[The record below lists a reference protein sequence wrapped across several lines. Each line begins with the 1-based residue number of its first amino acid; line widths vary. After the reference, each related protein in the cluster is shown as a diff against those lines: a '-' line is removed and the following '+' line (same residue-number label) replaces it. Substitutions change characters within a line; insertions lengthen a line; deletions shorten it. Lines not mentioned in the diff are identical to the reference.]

1 VTRVTANPGRTI
13 GQVNRNI
20 FGGFI
25 EHLGRCIY
33 GGVYE
38 EGSTLSDH
46 RGFRLDTLALL
57 KELQVS
63 VLRWPGGNFVSN
75 YHWEDGIGPKD
86 SRPARSDLAWGG
98 VEPNRF
104 GTDEF
109 MAYCA
114 ALGTEP
120 YICLNMGTGTL
131 KEALAWIEYCNSE
144 RATYWA
150 ERRRMNGRNE
160 PYGVTW
166 WALGNEMWGEGQV
179 GAMSASEYVKEATR
193 WARAIRMLDPH
204 AKLVSCGWN
213 GWDDWDREV
222 IDAMAGLVDLHSL
235 HIYTGSNDYWTN
247 VLQVHQ
253 AERAIACTR
262 SLIERAAYVHKLD
275 TWPRIAYDE
284 WNVWY
289 RTSDGTL
296 EERYSMAD
304 ALGVATY
311 LNIFLR
317 HSAWVQMAN
326 LAQMVNA
333 IAPIVTTRDSAVVQ
347 PIFYP
352 VMLHAGNALS
362 QAVDTY
368 VEGPTIDAPGTR
380 SDNRW
385 PHRLAGLGPF
395 TLVDVAATVD
405 EARNNISLTIVNRG
419 EQEDDLEVRLHDFV
433 FEGNVALQT
442 LTTPTAPA
450 LARVP
455 GVEAVTLEKR
465 LEEATGP
472 SLRLRVPAKS
482 FTAVQAHITL
492 SPVHT

>member
-1 VTRVTANPGRTI
+1 MTRVTADPGRTI

-33 GGVYE
+33 GGLYE
-38 EGSTLSDH
+38 EGSALSDH
-46 RGFRLDTLALL
+46 QGFRLDTLALL

-86 SRPARSDLAWGG
+86 NRPTRSDLAWGG

-150 ERRRMNGRNE
+150 EQRRTNGRNE
-160 PYGVTW
+160 PYRVTW

-179 GAMSASEYVKEATR
+179 GAMSATEYVREATR
-193 WARAIRMLDPH
+193 WARAIKMLDPQ

-222 IDAMAGLVDLHSL
+222 IDGMADLVDLHSL
-235 HIYTGSNDYWTN
+235 HIYTGSDDYWTN

-262 SLIERAAYVHKLD
+262 SLIERAAYVHKLER
-275 TWPRIAYDE
+275 WPRIAYDE

-317 HSAWVQMAN
+317 NSSWVQMAN

-333 IAPIVTTRDSAVVQ
+333 IAPIVTSRDAAVVQ

-352 VMLHAGNALS
+352 VMLHVTNALS

-368 VEGPTIDAPGTR
+368 VEGPTIEAPKPR

-405 EARNNISLTIVNRG
+405 VARNNLSMTIVNRG
-419 EQEDDLEVRLHDFV
+419 EQQDDLVITLRDFV
-433 FEGNVALQT
+433 FDGNATLQT
-442 LTTPTAPA
+442 LTTACTPSPPP
-450 LARVP
+450 VP
-455 GVEAVTLEKR
+455 GVEAVALDKR

-472 SLRLRVPAKS
+472 TVRVSVPAKS
-482 FTAVQAHITL
+482 FTALQARIAL
-492 SPVHT
+492 S

>member
-1 VTRVTANPGRTI
+1 MTRVTLGPGHEI
-13 GQVNRNI
+13 GQVNRKI

-33 GGVYE
+33 GGIYE
-38 EGSTLSDH
+38 EGSPLSDH
-46 RGFRLDTLALL
+46 QGFRADTLALL

-75 YHWEDGIGPKD
+75 YHWQDGIGPKG

-109 MAYCA
+109 MAYCG

-131 KEALAWIEYCNSE
+131 KEALAWIEYCNSS

-150 ERRRMNGRNE
+150 EKRRLNGQDQ

-179 GAMSASEYVKEATR
+179 GAMSASEYVREATR
-193 WARAIRMLDPH
+193 WARAIKMLDPNV
-204 AKLVSCGWN
+204 KLVSCGWN

-222 IDAMAGLVDLHSL
+222 IDGMAGLVDLHSI
-235 HIYTGSNDYWTN
+235 HIYTGSDDYWTN

-253 AERAIACTR
+253 AERAIACTQA
-262 SLIERAAYVHKLD
+262 LIQRAAYVGKLSR
-275 TWPRIAYDE
+275 WPRIAYDE

-296 EERYSMAD
+296 EERYTLAD
-304 ALGVATY
+304 ALAVGTY
-311 LNIFLR
+311 LNIFVR
-317 HSAWVQMAN
+317 NCSWVQMAN
-326 LAQMVNA
+326 LAQLVNA
-333 IAPIVTTRDSAVVQ
+333 IAPIVTTGGAAVVQ

-352 VMLHAGNALS
+352 VMLHANNALS
-362 QAVDTY
+362 HAIFTHVD
-368 VEGPTIDAPGTR
+368 GPTVDAPGPR
-380 SDNRW
+380 SDSRW
-385 PHRLAGLGPF
+385 PHRFDGLGPF
-395 TLVDVAATVD
+395 RLVDVAATVD
-405 EARNNISLTIVNRG
+405 EARHNLSLTIVNRG
-419 EQEDDLEVRLHDFV
+419 EQDDELEVRLHDFI
-433 FEGNVALQT
+433 FEGSSTVQT
-442 LTTPTAPA
+442 LTA
-450 LARVP
+450 
-455 GVEAVTLEKR
+455 
-465 LEEATGP
+465 ATGP
-472 SLRLRVPAKS
+472 SLLEVPDVEAVALEKGIETPIGSSLRLRLPAKS
-482 FTAVQAHITL
+482 FTAVQARLTT
-492 SPVHT
+492 P

>member
-1 VTRVTANPGRTI
+1 MTRVTAEPGRAI

-33 GGVYE
+33 GGIYE

-46 RGFRLDTLALL
+46 QGFRLDTLELL

-75 YHWEDGIGPKD
+75 YHWEDGIGPKKA
-86 SRPARSDLAWGG
+86 RPARSDLAWGG
-98 VEPNRF
+98 IEPNRF

-131 KEALAWIEYCNSE
+131 KEALAWVEYCNSE

-179 GAMSASEYVKEATR
+179 GAMSVSEYVREATR

-222 IDAMAGLVDLHSL
+222 IDGMADLVDLHSL
-235 HIYTGSNDYWTN
+235 HIYTGSDDYWTN

-253 AERAIACTR
+253 AERAIACSR
-262 SLIERAAYVHKLD
+262 ALIARAAYVRKLD
-275 TWPRIAYDE
+275 RWPRIAYDE

-289 RTSDGTL
+289 RTADGTL
-296 EERYSMAD
+296 EERYGMAD
-304 ALGVATY
+304 ALAVGTY
-311 LNIFLR
+311 LNIFIR
-317 HSAWVQMAN
+317 NCSWVQMAN

-333 IAPIVTTRDSAVVQ
+333 IAPIVTTPDAAVVQ

-362 QAVDTY
+362 VAVDSY
-368 VEGPTIDAPGTR
+368 VDGPTIGAPEHR
-380 SDNRW
+380 PDNRW

-395 TLVDVAATVD
+395 TLVDAAATVD
-405 EARNNISLTIVNRG
+405 QARKNISLTIVNRG
-419 EQEDDLEVRLHDFV
+419 ETEDALEVSLRDFV
-433 FEGNVALQT
+433 FDGDAALQT
-442 LTTPTAPA
+442 LTTATVPSVPR
-450 LARVP
+450 LP
-455 GVEAVTLEKR
+455 GVESVALEKTLESAIGR
-465 LEEATGP
+465 
-472 SLRLRVPAKS
+472 SLRITVPPKS
-482 FTAVQAHITL
+482 FTAIQSRIAP
-492 SPVHT
+492 S

>member
-1 VTRVTANPGRTI
+1 MTRVTAEPGRAI

-33 GGVYE
+33 GGIYE
-38 EGSTLSDH
+38 EGSALSDH
-46 RGFRLDTLALL
+46 QGFRLDTLELL

-75 YHWEDGIGPKD
+75 YHWEDGIGPKEA
-86 SRPARSDLAWGG
+86 RPARSDLAWGG
-98 VEPNRF
+98 IEPNRF

-131 KEALAWIEYCNSE
+131 KEALAWVEYCNSE

-160 PYGVTW
+160 PYGVSW

-179 GAMSASEYVKEATR
+179 GAMSASEYVREATR
-193 WARAIRMLDPH
+193 WARAIRMLDPQ

-222 IDAMAGLVDLHSL
+222 IDGMADLVDLHSL
-235 HIYTGSNDYWTN
+235 HIYTGSGDYWTN

-253 AERAIACTR
+253 AERAIACSR
-262 SLIERAAYVHKLD
+262 ALIARAAYVRKLD
-275 TWPRIAYDE
+275 RWPRIAYDE

-289 RTSDGTL
+289 RTADGTL

-304 ALGVATY
+304 ALAVGTY
-311 LNIFLR
+311 LNIFIR
-317 HSAWVQMAN
+317 NCSWVQMAN

-333 IAPIVTTRDSAVVQ
+333 IAPIVTTPDAAVVQ

-362 QAVDTY
+362 LAIDSYVD
-368 VEGPTIDAPGTR
+368 GPTIGAPEHR
-380 SDNRW
+380 PDNRW

-395 TLVDVAATVD
+395 TLVDAAATVD
-405 EARNNISLTIVNRG
+405 EARKNISLTIVNRG
-419 EQEDDLEVRLHDFV
+419 ETEDALEVSLRDFV
-433 FEGNVALQT
+433 FDGDATLQT
-442 LTTPTAPA
+442 LTTATVPSVP
-450 LARVP
+450 RVP
-455 GVEAVTLEKR
+455 GVESVALEKTLESAIGR
-465 LEEATGP
+465 
-472 SLRLRVPAKS
+472 SLRITIPPKS
-482 FTAVQAHITL
+482 FAAIQSRIAP
-492 SPVHT
+492 S

>member
-1 VTRVTANPGRTI
+1 MTRLTVEPGRAI

-33 GGVYE
+33 GGIYE
-38 EGSTLSDH
+38 EGSALSDH
-46 RGFRLDTLALL
+46 QGFRIDTLALL

-86 SRPARSDLAWGG
+86 ARPARSDLAWGG

-131 KEALAWIEYCNSE
+131 KEALAWIEYCNSA
-144 RATYWA
+144 RGTYWA
-150 ERRRMNGRNE
+150 EQRRMNGRND
-160 PYGVTW
+160 PYSVTW

-179 GAMSASEYVKEATR
+179 GAMSSSEYVREATR
-193 WARAIRMLDPH
+193 WARAIKMLDPN

-222 IDAMAGLVDLHSL
+222 IDGMADLVDLHSL
-235 HIYTGSNDYWTN
+235 HIYTGSDDYWTN

-262 SLIERAAYVHKLD
+262 ALIERAAYVRKLNR
-275 TWPRIAYDE
+275 WPRIAYDE

-289 RTSDGTL
+289 RTADGTL
-296 EERYSMAD
+296 EERYSLAD
-304 ALGVATY
+304 ALAVGTY
-311 LNIFLR
+311 LNIFIR
-317 HSAWVQMAN
+317 NSSWVQMAN

-333 IAPIVTTRDSAVVQ
+333 IAPIVTTRDAAAVQ

-362 QAVDTY
+362 LAVDTN
-368 VEGPTIDAPGTR
+368 VDGPTIVAPGPR
-380 SDNRW
+380 LDNRW
-385 PHRLAGLGPF
+385 PHRFDGLGPF
-395 TLVDVAATVD
+395 TLVDAAATVD

-419 EQEDDLEVRLHDFV
+419 EQDDDLEVSLRDFA
-433 FEGNVALQT
+433 FEGNAALQT
-442 LTTPTAPA
+442 VTTFSVSS
-450 LARVP
+450 LGRVP
-455 GVEAVTLEKR
+455 GVEAVTLEKSFA
-465 LEEATGP
+465 EPIGP
-472 SLRLRVPAKS
+472 SLRLSVPGKS
-482 FTAVQAHITL
+482 FTALQAHITF
-492 SPVHT
+492 S